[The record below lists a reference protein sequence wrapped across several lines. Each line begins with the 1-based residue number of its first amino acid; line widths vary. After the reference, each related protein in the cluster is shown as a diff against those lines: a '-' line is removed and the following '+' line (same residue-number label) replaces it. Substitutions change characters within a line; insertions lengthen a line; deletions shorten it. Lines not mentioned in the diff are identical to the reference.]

1 MIEKVGAQK
10 IDLRSPCFQRV
21 RGTNAQKIE
30 LRSPCQ
36 N

>member
-21 RGTNAQKIE
+21 RGTNAQEMLLQIG
-30 LRSPCQ
+30 
-36 N
+36 